1 MRPKAARYVAGA
13 AIALS
18 LTGCKDAGRDTAEAV
33 APAPSDGVRASAAQK
48 VLAEM
53 ADRASRVTSVR
64 GAMSTTSGAPGEQNE
79 TRGSFVYRLKPT
91 AAMRFYVPAARIGG
105 RNTGGFTEIVVGGRL
120 YMYMPDSAAETDKP
134 WASVRLSEVSRSTGP
149 GVLALSQ
156 GDPAHDVRMFTAST
170 DVRQVGRETVG
181 GVRTTHYRGTFGPA
195 AGVAK
200 LGGEQRAEER
210 KALAQV
216 GTDTLVFDVWVD
228 GRRLPRKVVWATPPG
243 SEPRMTLTTNYTAF
257 NMPVRVTAPPKSQV
271 EEDPALFGAGNDA
284 PG

>member
-1 MRPKAARYVAGA
+1 MSSGRPRVSGEF
-13 AIALS
+13 L
-18 LTGCKDAGRDTAEAV
+18 V
-33 APAPSDGVRASAAQK
+33 SAAQK
-48 VLAEM
+48 LLAEM

-64 GAMSTTSGAPGEQNE
+64 GATSGAPGEQNE

-120 YMYMPDSAAETDKP
+120 YMHMPDSAAETDKP

-149 GVLALSQ
+149 GVPALSQ
-156 GDPAHDVRMFTAST
+156 GDPAHDVRMCTAST

-181 GVRTTHYRGTFGPA
+181 GVRTTHYRGTFGLS
-195 AGVAK
+195 AGVAN

-216 GTDTLVFDVWVD
+216 GADTLVFDVWVD

-243 SEPRMTLTTNYTAF
+243 AELRMTLTTNYTAF
-257 NMPVRVTAPPKSQV
+257 NVPVRVTAPPKSQV
-271 EEDPALFGAGNDA
+271 EEDPALFGAGNGT